1 MAQFSGFYGIHD
13 RISIAQCGVV
23 TEADEDFLYVLV
35 FGIAAEFQCLL
46 YDGAKILFTVLVF
59 ANVLHTVPADHVCAV
74 DAVFVGV
81 ARAHQAVGG
90 HENTAGKIVELFL
103 LILPGTAEIPGEVRI
118 FVQPRITVT
127 GKHLSVG
134 VDMDA
139 GSFCLL

>member
-46 YDGAKILFTVLVF
+46 YDGAKILFAVLVF
-59 ANVLHTVPADHVCAV
+59 ANVLHTVPADHICAV

-81 ARAHQAVGG
+81 ARAA
-90 HENTAGKIVELFL
+90 
-103 LILPGTAEIPGEVRI
+103 
-118 FVQPRITVT
+118 
-127 GKHLSVG
+127 S
-134 VDMDA
+134 
-139 GSFCLL
+139 GSWWS

>member
-1 MAQFSGFYGIHD
+1 MF
-13 RISIAQCGVV
+13 
-23 TEADEDFLYVLV
+23 
-35 FGIAAEFQCLL
+35 
-46 YDGAKILFTVLVF
+46 
-59 ANVLHTVPADHVCAV
+59 HTIPAYYIRAV
-74 DAVFVGV
+74 NPVFVGIS
-81 ARAHQAVGG
+81 RAHQAVGG

-139 GSFCLL
+139 GSLRLL